1 MILFGDKLKKRINKL
16 KKFYYKGFTSELEMV
31 YTSAELYL
39 EGNETFAEETKKV
52 VENIKVFYEK
62 IKEKDLSKDES
73 LKCLSVVKKNLPEFI
88 EQFELIINNKLD
100 NSDRIKE
107 LYEKMCGVA
116 EEFGVNFKKLAEQ
129 YFNKKR
135 ERVII
140 IDKEGKKHNYPSE
153 KKEKKE

>member
-52 VENIKVFYEK
+52 VENIKVFYER

-107 LYEKMCGVA
+107 LYEEMCEVA

-153 KKEKKE
+153 KNEKKE